1 MREMAKR
8 EQAKK
13 TDKYLTFPFS
23 ELTPDK
29 KMKPELKEQVSRLEK
44 QEEDFL
50 AGTATLCLHC
60 PFCTEE
66 LLLLDKRPDIQNL
79 VWCSASTGEEHSS
92 CTERRHWKG
101 AAGDIALDD
110 EEEEDDDDDDDG
122 GGEQQQQEE
131 GGEQ

>member
-1 MREMAKR
+1 
-8 EQAKK
+8 
-13 TDKYLTFPFS
+13 
-23 ELTPDK
+23 
-29 KMKPELKEQVSRLEK
+29 MKPELKEQVSRLEK

-101 AAGDIALDD
+101 ALLGTSRQTTRRRKMTTTTTTTTK
-110 EEEEDDDDDDDG
+110 ESSSNKKK
-122 GGEQQQQEE
+122 GENNSSARACFIFIYIKGQVYYPR
-131 GGEQ
+131 

>member
-1 MREMAKR
+1 MPPTTEADLNGKGVAA
-8 EQAKK
+8 QS
-13 TDKYLTFPFS
+13 LPH
-23 ELTPDK
+23 
-29 KMKPELKEQVSRLEK
+29 
-44 QEEDFL
+44 EDVV
-50 AGTATLCLHC
+50 
-60 PFCTEE
+60 
-66 LLLLDKRPDIQNL
+66 DKRPDIQNL

>member
-1 MREMAKR
+1 MAKR

-66 LLLLDKRPDIQNL
+66 LLLLDKRPYFSCSL
-79 VWCSASTGEEHSS
+79 VDCTTVCTVFLSTVLFVAGPYHPWRRSS
-92 CTERRHWKG
+92 GTRSK
-101 AAGDIALDD
+101 
-110 EEEEDDDDDDDG
+110 
-122 GGEQQQQEE
+122 
-131 GGEQ
+131 

>member
-1 MREMAKR
+1 
-8 EQAKK
+8 
-13 TDKYLTFPFS
+13 
-23 ELTPDK
+23 
-29 KMKPELKEQVSRLEK
+29 MKPELKEQVSRLEK

-50 AGTATLCLHC
+50 AGTATLRLHC

-101 AAGDIALDD
+101 AAGDIAPDD
-110 EEEEDDDDDDDG
+110 EEEEDDDDDDDDDDE
-122 GGEQQQQEE
+122 GEQQQQEE